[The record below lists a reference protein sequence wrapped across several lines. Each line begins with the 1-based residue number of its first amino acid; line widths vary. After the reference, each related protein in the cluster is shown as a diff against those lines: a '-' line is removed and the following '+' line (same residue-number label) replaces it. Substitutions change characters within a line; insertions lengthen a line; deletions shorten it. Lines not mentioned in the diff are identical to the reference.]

1 MTPKPSF
8 TCTSITYIQSIVYR
22 FLYLQESEKI
32 VLGRYHKKIRKGS
45 KLVNVEKE
53 DKAYYVPILKSIQQL
68 LTNDAV
74 VEEV

>member
-1 MTPKPSF
+1 
-8 TCTSITYIQSIVYR
+8 
-22 FLYLQESEKI
+22 